1 MYLQHDTATA
11 IRRVQEYLYEIHKY
25 EGLPYSV
32 ARDGIYG
39 EPTRKAVEDFQ
50 IRFGLPSTG
59 IVDLVTFEALR
70 STAKKYM
77 QENSRDSY
85 LYSRN
90 GYPLSRG
97 TSGADVEILHALLR
111 SISEYEKDL
120 PPIPRS
126 GYFSAET
133 EKAVN
138 YMQKIFLMEQNGIVS
153 AALFERLEEEL
164 KARRSFA
171 TEKT

>member
-39 EPTRKAVEDFQ
+39 DPTRKAVEDFQ
-50 IRFGLPSTG
+50 TRFGLPSTG

-77 QENSRDSY
+77 QE
-85 LYSRN
+85 
-90 GYPLSRG
+90 GYDTRYCLQKYQKLVAESVVLIKD
-97 TSGADVEILHALLR
+97 A
-111 SISEYEKDL
+111 ISQ
-120 PPIPRS
+120 
-126 GYFSAET
+126 G
-133 EKAVN
+133 VN
-138 YMQKIFLMEQNGIVS
+138 YRVLNETKSAGLLSFLDSKYFNRWILV
-153 AALFERLEEEL
+153 
-164 KARRSFA
+164 FA
-171 TEKT
+171 SK